1 MPEASILVTL
11 RDQYS
16 PGVQAMRSA
25 NSSFGKSLEE
35 TQQKAQAYQTR
46 LSGLVKQQGE
56 LQVQLVDAKKAL
68 KEAESAYKATGEAAD
83 ADALASAKEK
93 YEALNAVMKETVQAS
108 KDTQNALRNL
118 ESQSS
123 SLSRQSGSES
133 GLLSALSQAGLL
145 KMAGDAAG
153 EWANT
158 LVGSAFG
165 SDAGSLFS
173 SALTGA
179 ASGAALG
186 SFLPGIGTAIGAAIG
201 GGIGLASA
209 GSQIYQ
215 QRDEAFKSYVQEAT
229 QEQMEGLTSSISS
242 GSATAAQRELD
253 AISFNRILGDGVGTQ
268 YLEDLQSMAASTPMQ
283 YQDLTTM
290 SKALATGFG
299 TDPSR
304 MLSLMTGL
312 GDAGSAVGV
321 DAAGMNYLAQVLSR
335 VQSGNQFTKEDLNAF
350 QDRGIDV
357 LGMLG
362 EALGKNQGQVY
373 DMISKGDI
381 SGTQA
386 VSIIEEGLG
395 RFAGAM
401 DEMSKTFSGLES
413 TLSDAQAELDNAYG
427 EGYNETRNQ
436 GLQEEINWLS
446 GESGAIIQEANRA
459 MGAWQA
465 ELDNSKEQYVRD
477 AMEAV
482 INSDDYKAAMSE
494 GSDEGYAEAGRM
506 LMEAKVRG
514 MNEYNASEGAQLML
528 EYEMAL
534 AETIREDASTNSAY
548 WDAGYRKGQEYS
560 KGLVAGQAASTGFNL
575 FNQSDAERFNEEA
588 FATQDAIWS
597 KLNGYATGLGRVP
610 YDNYPALLHEGE
622 RVLTAAEARSYNQG
636 GAGSVQIVMNG
647 TVIRED
653 ADIDRVAQALL
664 EKLRQAKTAGVYR

>member
-35 TQQKAQAYQTR
+35 TRQKAQAYQTR
-46 LSGLVKQQGE
+46 LAGLVKQQGD
-56 LQVQLVDAKKAL
+56 LQVQLVDAKNAL

-93 YEALNAVMKETVQAS
+93 YEALNAVMKETAQAS

-118 ESQSS
+118 ENQSG
-123 SLSRQSGSES
+123 SLSRQNGSEN
-133 GLLSALSQAGLL
+133 GLLSALSQAGLV
-145 KMAGDAAG
+145 KMAGDAVG

-173 SALTGA
+173 SALSGA

-215 QRDEAFKSYVQEAT
+215 QRDEAFKNYVQETT
-229 QEQMEGLTSSISS
+229 QEQLEGLSSSISS

-253 AISFNRILGDGVGTQ
+253 AIAFNKLLGEGTGDDF
-268 YLEDLQSMAASTPMQ
+268 LDRLRTLAADTPME
-283 YQDLTTM
+283 YSDLTVM
-290 SKALATGFG
+290 SRALATGFG
-299 TDPSR
+299 RDTDR
-304 MLSLMTGL
+304 MLSLMTGI
-312 GDAGSAVGV
+312 GNVGSAVGT
-321 DAAGMNYLAQVLSR
+321 DANGMTVMAQALSR
-335 VQSGNQFTKEDLNAF
+335 MESSNKATLEYLNMF

-357 LGMLG
+357 IGMLAN
-362 EALGKNQGQVY
+362 ALNTDQGGIY
-373 DMISKGDI
+373 DMISKGSI

-386 VSIIEEGLG
+386 VDIIQQGLDQY
-395 RFAGAM
+395 AGAM
-401 DEMSKTFSGLES
+401 DEMAQTFSGLES

-427 EGYNETRNQ
+427 EGYNETRKQ

-465 ELDNSKEQYVRD
+465 ELENSKEQYVRD
-477 AMEAV
+477 AMDAV
-482 INSDDYKAAMSE
+482 INSDDYKAAMAE

-560 KGLVAGQAASTGFNL
+560 KGLVAGQAASSGFNL
-575 FNQSDAERFNEEA
+575 FNQSDASKFNEGA

-610 YDNYPALLHEGE
+610 YNNYPALLHEGE

-636 GAGSVQIVMNG
+636 GTGSVQIVMNG
-647 TVIRED
+647 TTIRED

-664 EKLRQAKTAGVYR
+664 EKLQQAKTAGVYR